1 MCLADESVLIYA
13 TASGYGY
20 RVEVRNKAEQCSFS
34 PLDVDHTECV
44 WFQFFFLTFKCE
56 CLVVQEA
63 LLKVLK
69 IKEKYFSCIVSFHCK
84 SLNV

>member
-44 WFQFFFLTFKCE
+44 WFQFFFLKE
-56 CLVVQEA
+56 HLSVS
-63 LLKVLK
+63 VLWFRK
-69 IKEKYFSCIVSFHCK
+69 LC
-84 SLNV
+84 